1 MIPVLIQRR
10 RGTMSLA
17 RPSTPRMRN
26 DTATTVENKSKADT
40 AIAPAAPVGD
50 QADASARRPQV
61 VIIGAGFGGLSA
73 AHALRH
79 APVDVTVVD
88 KRNYHL
94 FQPLLYQVA
103 TAGLSPA
110 QIASPIR
117 GILRKQR
124 NATVLMAKV
133 TGIDKAAK
141 VVLAGDQRVP
151 YDHLIVATG
160 ARHAYFGHDEWEPF
174 APGLKK
180 IEDAT
185 DIRRRILIAFEKA
198 ETETNPAERERLLTF
213 VVIGG
218 GPTGVEIV
226 GAIAE
231 LAKTALARD
240 FRNIDPRLARII
252 LVEAGPRILPT
263 FRESLSA
270 AAERGLVRLGAEVRT
285 GTPVT
290 AVADDHVMVGA
301 ERIETRTVLWAAGV
315 AASPAAKWLG
325 AAKDKAGRVI
335 VNADLTLPG
344 HPEIFVIGDT
354 AAMKDTNGQQVPGI
368 APAAKQAG
376 AYAAAVI
383 TARVKGRDFPGPF
396 RYRHAGNLA
405 TIGRKSAVVDFGWL
419 RLRGNP
425 AWWLWGFAHIFFL
438 IGFRNRITV
447 ALDWFWSYLT
457 FQRGSRLITGGGPDD

>member
-1 MIPVLIQRR
+1 VR
-10 RGTMSLA
+10 A
-17 RPSTPRMRN
+17 R
-26 DTATTVENKSKADT
+26 AVAL
-40 AIAPAAPVGD
+40 
-50 QADASARRPQV
+50 ARRPQV
-61 VIIGAGFGGLSA
+61 VIIGAGFGGLAA

-117 GILRKQR
+117 SILRRQR

-141 VVLAGDQRVP
+141 LVLAGNQRVP
-151 YDHLIVATG
+151 YDYLVIATG

-252 LVEAGPRILPT
+252 LVEAGPRILPA
-263 FRESLSA
+263 FPESLSA
-270 AAERGLVRLGAEVRT
+270 AAERALLRLGAEVRT

-290 AVADDHVMVGA
+290 AVTEDHVMIGA
-301 ERIETRTVLWAAGV
+301 DRIDTRTVLWAAGV

-325 AAKDKAGRVI
+325 AQKDKAGRVI
-335 VNADLTLPG
+335 INADLTLPG
-344 HPEIFVIGDT
+344 HPEILVIGDT
-354 AAMKDTNGQQVPGI
+354 AAMKDRNGEQVPGI

-376 AYAAAVI
+376 AYAAAAI
-383 TARVKGRDFPGPF
+383 KARIKGRDLPGPF
-396 RYRHAGNLA
+396 RYCHAGNLA
-405 TIGRKSAVVDFGWL
+405 TIGRKAAVVDFGWL

-425 AWWLWGFAHIFFL
+425 AWWLWGLAHIFFL
-438 IGFRNRITV
+438 IGFRNRLAV

>member
-1 MIPVLIQRR
+1 MFQA
-10 RGTMSLA
+10 S
-17 RPSTPRMRN
+17 
-26 DTATTVENKSKADT
+26 T
-40 AIAPAAPVGD
+40 AIAVMRDTAPTTTTALKPAAAPP
-50 QADASARRPQV
+50 ALAEAPARARRPQV

-79 APVDVTVVD
+79 AAIDLTVID

-117 GILRKQR
+117 GILRNQK
-124 NATVLMAKV
+124 NATVLMGKV
-133 TGIDKAAK
+133 TSIDKAAK
-141 VVLAGDQRVP
+141 RVHAGGQGVP
-151 YDHLIVATG
+151 YDYLIVATG

-185 DIRRRILIAFEKA
+185 DIRRRILIAFERA
-198 ETETNPAERERLLTF
+198 ETESNPEERERLLTF

-218 GPTGVEIV
+218 GPTGVEIA

-231 LAKTALARD
+231 LGKTALARD

-252 LVEAGPRILPT
+252 LVEAGPRILAAFPD
-263 FRESLSA
+263 SLSS
-270 AAERGLVRLGAEVRT
+270 AAERALARLGAEVRK

-290 AVADDHVMVGA
+290 AVAEDHVKVGA
-301 ERIETRTVLWAAGV
+301 ERIETRTVIWAAGV

-325 AAKDKAGRVI
+325 AQKDKAGRVL

-354 AAMKDTNGQQVPGI
+354 AAMKDEKGQPVPGI

-376 AYAAAVI
+376 AFAAAAI
-383 TARVKGRDFPGPF
+383 KARMQGRDYPGPF

-405 TIGRKSAVVDFGWL
+405 TVGRKAAVVDFGWL

-425 AWWLWGFAHIFFL
+425 AWWLWSVAHIFFL
-438 IGFRNRITV
+438 IGFRKRITV
-447 ALDWFWSYLT
+447 SLDWFWSYLT